1 MKILIYDVE
10 TTGLDSEKSAIHQLS
25 GKVVI
30 DGEVK
35 ETFNLKIA
43 PHPGAEITDEA
54 LKVSGVT
61 REQIAGYISHMVQ
74 FQKFK
79 MMLEKY
85 VSKYDKTDKFY
96 LCGFNIGPF
105 DNQFLRAFFKRC
117 GENWFGS
124 YFWSNY
130 LDCIVLATPYLI
142 DKRSQMKDFKQ
153 SSVAEALGVNVE
165 AEKLHDAFYDIELS
179 HQIYDKV
186 CGKY

>member
-10 TTGLDSEKSAIHQLS
+10 TTGLDSQKNAIHQLS

-35 ETFNLKIA
+35 ETFNFKLA
-43 PHPGAEITDEA
+43 PFMGAEISDEA
-54 LKVSGVT
+54 LRVSGVT
-61 REQIAGYISHMVQ
+61 REQIAGYPNQATQ
-74 FQKFK
+74 FQQFK

-85 VSKYDKTDKFY
+85 ISKYDKADKFY

-105 DNQFLRAFFKRC
+105 DNQFLRALFTRN
-117 GENWFGS
+117 GEKWFGS

-130 LDCIVLATPYLI
+130 LDCIVLATPYLV
-142 DKRSQMKDFKQ
+142 DKRPMMKDFKQ
-153 SSVAEALGVNVE
+153 SSVAEALGVTVE

>member
-10 TTGLDSEKSAIHQLS
+10 TTGLDSQKSAIHQLS

-35 ETFNLKIA
+35 EVFDFKIR
-43 PHPGAEITDEA
+43 PHMGADITDEA

-61 REQIAGYISHMVQ
+61 REQIQEYPDAATQ
-74 FQKFK
+74 FQRFK

-85 VSKYDKTDKFY
+85 INKYDRADKFY
-96 LCGFNIGPF
+96 LCGYNIGPF
-105 DNQFLRAFFKRC
+105 DNQFLRAFFARN
-117 GENWFGS
+117 GEKWFGS

-130 LDCIVLATPYLI
+130 LDCIVLATPFLV
-142 DKRSQMKDFKQ
+142 DKRPAMKDFKQ
-153 SSVAEALGVNVE
+153 SSVAEALGVKVE
-165 AEKLHDAFYDIELS
+165 EEKLHDAFYDIELS
-179 HQIYDKV
+179 HLIYDKV